1 MPTGYIY
8 RIDNLENGKFYIG
21 QTIQTLQRRWN
32 DHVSDTKNLSDD
44 MVIHLA
50 MRKYGVNMF
59 TMEPIHT
66 VECETKFEIKK
77 QLNELEIR
85 AIEQLKPEY
94 NVAKGGLG
102 HTGVSTPRFG
112 TDNHFYGKK
121 HTEETK
127 QRISEASK
135 GRCLGK
141 KLSEE
146 TKQRISEGKK
156 GDKHPVNKDPEFR
169 LRVIQHARD
178 LIQANKKRVI
188 QFTKD
193 DVFIQEFQSV
203 KAAAESINVSPV
215 SVTVCL
221 KGRTKTSGGFK
232 WKYSTSLVEAWR
244 ICGQ

>member
-1 MPTGYIY
+1 MPIGYIY

-32 DHVSDTKNLSDD
+32 DHVSDTRNLSDD

-50 MRKYGVNMF
+50 MRKYGINTF

-66 VECETKFEIKK
+66 IECETKDELKN
-77 QLNELEIR
+77 QLNELEIH
-85 AIEQLKPEY
+85 AIEQLKPDY

-102 HTGVSTPRFG
+102 HTGVTVPRFG

-121 HTEETK
+121 HTEEAK

-135 GRCLGK
+135 GRRLGI
-141 KLSEE
+141 KLPEE
-146 TKQRISEGKK
+146 TKRKMSECKK
-156 GDKHPVNKDPEFR
+156 GDKHPFKKNPEFR
-169 LRVIQHARD
+169 LRAVQHMQS
-178 LIQANKKRVI
+178 LIQSNKKRVM

-193 DVFIQEFQSV
+193 DIFVQEFESV
-203 KAAAESINVSPV
+203 NEAAESINVTPS

-221 KGRTKTSGGFK
+221 KGRSKSAGGFK
-232 WKYSTSLVEAWR
+232 WKYSTSSVAS
-244 ICGQ
+244 

>member
-21 QTIQTLQRRWN
+21 QTIQTLRRRWN
-32 DHVSDTKNLSDD
+32 DHVSDTRNLSDE

-50 MRKYGVNMF
+50 MRKYGIDAF

-66 VECETKFEIKK
+66 IECETKDELKK
-77 QLNELEIR
+77 QLNELEIH
-85 AIEQLKPEY
+85 AIEQLKPDY

-135 GRCLGK
+135 GRFLGI
-141 KLSEE
+141 KLPEE
-146 TKQRISEGKK
+146 TKRKMSECKK
-156 GDKHPVNKDPEFR
+156 GDKHPFKKNPEFR
-169 LRVIQHARD
+169 LRAIQNMQS
-178 LIQANKKRVI
+178 LIQSNKKRVS

-193 DVFIQEFQSV
+193 DIFIREFHSV
-203 KAAAESINVSPV
+203 NEAAESIQVTPSA
-215 SVTVCL
+215 VTVCL

-232 WKYSTSLVEAWR
+232 WKYSTSSAEAWQT
-244 ICGQ
+244 CEQ

>member
-21 QTIQTLQRRWN
+21 QTIQTLQKRWN

-59 TMEPIHT
+59 TIEPIHT
-66 VECETKFEIKK
+66 VECETKFELKK

-85 AIEQLKPEY
+85 EIEQLKPDY

-102 HTGVSTPRFG
+102 HTGVIVRCFG
-112 TDNHFYGKK
+112 ADNHFYGKT
-121 HTEETK
+121 HTEETR
-127 QRISEASK
+127 QRISEANK
-135 GRCLGK
+135 GKFLGK

-169 LRVIQHARD
+169 LRVIQHAHD
-178 LIQANKKRVI
+178 LIQANKKRVM
-188 QFTKD
+188 QFTD
-193 DVFIQEFQSV
+193 DDIFIQEFESV
-203 KAAAESINVSPV
+203 KAAAESINVAPS
-215 SVTVCL
+215 SMTICL

-232 WKYSTSLVEAWR
+232 WKYSTSLVEA
-244 ICGQ
+244 